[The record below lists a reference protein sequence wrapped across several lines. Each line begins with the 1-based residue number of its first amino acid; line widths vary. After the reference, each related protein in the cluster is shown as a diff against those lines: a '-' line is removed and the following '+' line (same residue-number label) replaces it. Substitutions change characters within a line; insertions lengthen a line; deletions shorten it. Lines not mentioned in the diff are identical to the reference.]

1 MTMTFTRTEHADGR
15 VLSIHMT
22 GVNTAAQSLANA
34 PKLGQRVRETG
45 YSGLIM
51 NYQGCRFDH
60 TVGQF
65 TKVAEALSEALP
77 AHVRVAYVYDESNLM
92 HAAYI
97 TRLMKSAGFVTR
109 AFGDFDEALG
119 FASSEDSQ

>member
-1 MTMTFTRTEHADGR
+1 MSMTFTRTEHAEGR

-34 PKLGQRVRETG
+34 PKLGQRVRDNG

-65 TKVAEALSEALP
+65 TKVAEALNEALP
-77 AHVRVAYVYDESNLM
+77 EAVRIAYVYDDGNLM

-97 TRLMKSAGFVTR
+97 TRLLSRSGRPVR
-109 AFGDFDEALG
+109 AFESLELALAYAQNG
-119 FASSEDSQ
+119 S

>member
-1 MTMTFTRTEHADGR
+1 MSMTITRTEHADGR

-22 GVNTAAQSLANA
+22 GVNTVAQSLANA
-34 PKLGQRVRETG
+34 PKLGQRVRDHG

-60 TVGQF
+60 TIGQF
-65 TKVAEALSEALP
+65 TQVAEALHEALP
-77 AHVRVAYVYDESNLM
+77 EAIRIAYVYDDGNLM

-97 TRLMKSAGFVTR
+97 TRLLSKSGRPAR
-109 AFGDFDEALG
+109 AFDTHAL
-119 FASSEDSQ
+119 ALAHAQSET

>member
-1 MTMTFTRTEHADGR
+1 MSMTITRTEHADGR
-15 VLSIHMT
+15 VLGIHMT
-22 GVNTAAQSLANA
+22 GVNTAQQSLANA
-34 PKLGQRVRETG
+34 TKLGRRVRDNG

-51 NYQGCRFDH
+51 NYQDCRFDH

-65 TKVAEALSEALP
+65 AKVAEVLGEALP
-77 AHVRVAYVYDESNLM
+77 ADVRVAYVYEQSNLM

-109 AFGDFDEALG
+109 AFPSFEEALA
-119 FASSEDSQ
+119 FASGEDGE